1 MNDAVPLIVPIG
13 RAAMAV
19 ADPAQH
25 QIVLLDRTGEAVARI
40 GSGIAGPGD
49 GPWGGA
55 RFDGPRGVAAD
66 AAALW
71 VADTGNHLLRRI
83 DLAGFMVTTVA
94 GVGRPGPALTDPL
107 PGPLAALSAPE
118 RISCDGR
125 AVTIFNAGTGQ
136 SVAYDLAWGMVR
148 PLP

>member
-1 MNDAVPLIVPIG
+1 MKDTVPLVVPIG
-13 RAAMAV
+13 RAVRAA
-19 ADPAQH
+19 ADPVRH
-25 QIVLLDRTGEAVARI
+25 QIVLLDRAGGEVARI
-40 GSGIAGPGD
+40 GSGIVGPGD

-55 RFDGPRGVAAD
+55 RFDRPRGVAAD
-66 AAALW
+66 ATALW

-94 GVGRPGPALTDPL
+94 GIGRAGPVLTDPL
-107 PGPLAALSAPE
+107 PGPLAALSSPE
-118 RISCDGR
+118 RVSCDGR
-125 AVTIFNAGTGQ
+125 LVTVFNAGTGQ